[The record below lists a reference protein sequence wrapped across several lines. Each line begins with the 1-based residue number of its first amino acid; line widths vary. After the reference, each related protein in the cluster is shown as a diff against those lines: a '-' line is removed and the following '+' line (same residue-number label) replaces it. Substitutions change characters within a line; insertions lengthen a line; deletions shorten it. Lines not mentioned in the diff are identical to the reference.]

1 MKAASLPPSYL
12 SYSGCY
18 YDYYYSVVVVF
29 LVRLVC
35 LVLFLVLVL
44 VLDLFLLM
52 PIMLM
57 VQEDSAV
64 VATVETDSSDAVV
77 RWTILTIMLLLLLR
91 WW

>member
-1 MKAASLPPSYL
+1 MKAASLPPPYL

-18 YDYYYSVVVVF
+18 DDDDYSVVVVF

-35 LVLFLVLVL
+35 LVLILLFLVLVL
-44 VLDLFLLM
+44 VLFLLM

-57 VQEDSAV
+57 VHEDSAV

-77 RWTILTIMLLLLLR
+77 RGTILTIMLLLLL
-91 WW
+91 